1 MNSLKS
7 PKGAAE
13 DQPTGL
19 ADLKRP
25 ALGCEAVASVAI
37 VGVFLAGLLGWA
49 AVAPLD
55 SAAIAQGVVSIDGYR
70 KTVQHL
76 EGGIVGEILVREGA
90 QVSAGQVLIRLDDTT
105 PRASLELLHG
115 RWLVASALE
124 ARLEAERDGYD
135 RIRFPEALTGRRG

>member
-1 MNSLKS
+1 MNNSNTLKTA
-7 PKGAAE
+7 PEG
-13 DQPTGL
+13 QPAGL

-25 ALGCEAVASVAI
+25 TLGREAVASVAI

-49 AVAPLD
+49 AVAPLE

-90 QVSAGQVLIRLDDTT
+90 RVRAGQVLIRLDDTT

-115 RWLVASALE
+115 RWLVASAWRPGSRPS
-124 ARLEAERDGYD
+124 AMGW
-135 RIRFPEALTGRRG
+135 TGSAIPRP